1 MLSIELDET
10 GDLLDMKSF
19 VDPGLAITHNS
30 TTDKSDDGM
39 EYGM

>member
-1 MLSIELDET
+1 MLSLELDET

-19 VDPGLAITHNS
+19 VELGLAVTHNS

-39 EYGM
+39 EYGV